1 MRDQQG
7 MSRSQTLFQLQ
18 QYDTNLDSSFR
29 RIAEIDILISDTS
42 DLDNLHLIQDQRK
55 REFDEKQTELRSAE
69 NQVKDQNFKI
79 EQNEKKLYSG
89 MITNPKGLEDLQLES
104 ESLKKYLTVLEER
117 QLEAMLVSDQAQS
130 QYDEIT
136 AKVDDLS
143 QQKDSVN
150 NDLLTENNKLKEQI
164 AITEKERIQY
174 LEANAIPDL
183 SIYNKLRESLG
194 GIAVTIMTLS
204 SCSSCG
210 ANIPSAIE
218 QEARSPGNL
227 SNCPTCKRI
236 LHPGTT

>member
-1 MRDQQG
+1 

-29 RIAEIDILISDTS
+29 RIAEIEILISDTS
-42 DLDNLHLIQDQRK
+42 DLDKLHLLQDQRK
-55 REFDEKQTELRSAE
+55 LEFDEKQTELRSAE

-79 EQNEKKLYSG
+79 EQNEKKLYGG
-89 MITNPKGLEDLQLES
+89 MITNPKELEDLQLES

-117 QLEAMLVSDQAQS
+117 QLEAMLESDQAQS

-136 AKVDDLS
+136 EKVDDLS
-143 QQKDSVN
+143 QQKNSVTK
-150 NDLLTENNKLKEQI
+150 DLLTENNNLKEQI
-164 AITEKERIQY
+164 AITEKERNQY

-194 GIAVTIMTLS
+194 GIAVTIMTNS

-236 LHPGTT
+236 LHPGMT

>member
-1 MRDQQG
+1 

-29 RIAEIDILISDTS
+29 RIAEIEILISDTS
-42 DLDNLHLIQDQRK
+42 DLDKLHLIQDQRK
-55 REFDEKQTELRSAE
+55 LEFDEKQTELRSAE

-89 MITNPKGLEDLQLES
+89 MITNPKELEDLQLES
-104 ESLKKYLTVLEER
+104 ESLKKYLNVLEER

-143 QQKDSVN
+143 QQKNSVTK
-150 NDLLTENNKLKEQI
+150 DLLTENNNLKEQI
-164 AITEKERIQY
+164 AITEKERNQY

-194 GIAVTIMTLS
+194 GIAVTIMTNS

>member
-1 MRDQQG
+1 
-7 MSRSQTLFQLQ
+7 MSRSQTLFKLQ

-29 RIAEIDILISDTS
+29 RIAEIEILISDTS
-42 DLDNLHLIQDQRK
+42 DLDKLHLIQDQRK
-55 REFDEKQTELRSAE
+55 LEFDEKQTELRSAE

-79 EQNEKKLYSG
+79 EQNEKKLYGG
-89 MITNPKGLEDLQLES
+89 MITNPKELEDLQLES

-117 QLEAMLVSDQAQS
+117 QLEAMLESDQAQS

-143 QQKDSVN
+143 QQKNSVTK
-150 NDLLTENNKLKEQI
+150 DLLTENNNLKEQI
-164 AITEKERIQY
+164 AITEKERNQY

-194 GIAVTIMTLS
+194 GIAVTIMTNS

-236 LHPGTT
+236 LHPGMT

>member
-1 MRDQQG
+1 

-29 RIAEIDILISDTS
+29 RIAEIEILISDTS
-42 DLDNLHLIQDQRK
+42 DLDKLHLIQDQRK
-55 REFDEKQTELRSAE
+55 LEFDEKQTELRSAE

-79 EQNEKKLYSG
+79 EQNEKKLYGG
-89 MITNPKGLEDLQLES
+89 MITNPKELEDLQLES

-117 QLEAMLVSDQAQS
+117 QLEVMLESDQAQS

-143 QQKDSVN
+143 QQKNSVTK
-150 NDLLTENNKLKEQI
+150 DLLTENNNLKEQI
-164 AITEKERIQY
+164 AITEKERNQY

-194 GIAVTIMTLS
+194 GIAVTIMTNS

-236 LHPGTT
+236 LHPGMT